1 MEACVLCSLETFVI
15 SCTVQAMS
23 VLSLF
28 QAKLVVLQGSDPPFL
43 YGTHYSCPGYV
54 MYWLVRAAPG
64 HLLRL
69 QNGRFDVADR
79 MFYSIPDSWDSVTS
93 NPADVKELIPEFFLS
108 NGRYYC

>member
-1 MEACVLCSLETFVI
+1 M
-15 SCTVQAMS
+15 M
-23 VLSLF
+23 
-28 QAKLVVLQGSDPPFL
+28 QGSDPPFL

-108 NGRYYC
+108 NGRYNEVKVHLCSIILSCG